1 MVKLVVEAIPP
12 VYACCD
18 ALITAADVASAS
30 RFQNDSRRREHL
42 AWRRIVRGELGRNTT
57 IEYNEVGAP
66 VVDTPNIHISVAH
79 GGGMVAVAFA
89 EERVGVDIEALDRNF
104 DRIKERYMTP
114 QEATLSDSDTWAA
127 QVWAAKEAIYKLYGR
142 REVEL
147 TGDIAIT
154 AYDASTS
161 QLTAT
166 VRSTSH
172 MVVRTQ
178 IIEDSVVVATATFK

>member
-1 MVKLVVEAIPP
+1 
-12 VYACCD
+12 
-18 ALITAADVASAS
+18 
-30 RFQNDSRRREHL
+30 
-42 AWRRIVRGELGRNTT
+42 
-57 IEYNEVGAP
+57 
-66 VVDTPNIHISVAH
+66 
-79 GGGMVAVAFA
+79 
-89 EERVGVDIEALDRNF
+89 
-104 DRIKERYMTP
+104 MTP